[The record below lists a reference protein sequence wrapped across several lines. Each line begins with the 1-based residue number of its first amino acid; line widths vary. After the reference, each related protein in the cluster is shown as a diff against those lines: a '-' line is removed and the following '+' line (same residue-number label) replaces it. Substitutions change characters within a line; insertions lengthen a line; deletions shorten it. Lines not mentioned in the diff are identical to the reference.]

1 LQVLHATPDL
11 NETLVNVRK
20 LLAPG
25 GKLWLQELAPPTKW
39 LNFIFGSLPGW
50 WLGEEDGRILEP
62 YIEPEQWETRLSQA
76 GFDGIQATHHDGQV
90 NATMI
95 AGLKERTNKLRVTLL
110 VRDQGSHAEGSHA
123 VRGVL
128 MELESRGYDVDVRRF
143 GQPTPAGQYVVALL
157 DAAGPFVYGMT
168 EQEYTEL
175 NAFIVSA
182 SGAGIL
188 WVTGLA
194 QLQCTDPNL
203 GMILGLCRTFRKELS
218 VNIATLEVK
227 NYKMAGC
234 RAIADTLS
242 MFTRRDA
249 NDVTNHDMEWA
260 FVDGKIQVGRYR
272 WISVNDRLITQP
284 SQTGDRRLDIK
295 QRGSLKTLQ
304 WQQCQPRD
312 PQDDE
317 VQITVAAVGL
327 NFKDVLI
334 AMGILGGA
342 EIEHAGLGVEAA
354 GTVSKVGRAVM
365 DIIPGDRCFV
375 FCGGAFTTTLT
386 TKRMHC
392 VKIPGHLSFEE
403 AASMPAV
410 YSTVLYC
417 LIDQA
422 RLEQNQVRVT
432 EHSSRCTFANN
443 NQSVLIHSA
452 CGGVGIAAIQI
463 W

>member
-1 LQVLHATPDL
+1 
-11 NETLVNVRK
+11 LVNVRK

-62 YIEPEQWETRLSQA
+62 YIDPEQWETRLSQA

-227 NYKMAGC
+227 NYMMAGC

-242 MFTRRDA
+242 MFMRRDA

-304 WQQCQPRD
+304 WQQCQLELQRRIDCDGHPWRRGNRTCRSGSRSCRYRVKSRASRHGYHSRRSLFCILRRSFHDNTHDKEYALRENPRT
-312 PQDDE
+312 PFFRGSCFHACSLQHCP
-317 VQITVAAVGL
+317 
-327 NFKDVLI
+327 VLSDRS
-334 AMGILGGA
+334 
-342 EIEHAGLGVEAA
+342 
-354 GTVSKVGRAVM
+354 GTIGTE
-365 DIIPGDRCFV
+365 PGESD
-375 FCGGAFTTTLT
+375 GAF
-386 TKRMHC
+386 
-392 VKIPGHLSFEE
+392 
-403 AASMPAV
+403 
-410 YSTVLYC
+410 
-417 LIDQA
+417 
-422 RLEQNQVRVT
+422 
-432 EHSSRCTFANN
+432 FA
-443 NQSVLIHSA
+443 L
-452 CGGVGIAAIQI
+452 CFC
-463 W
+463 